1 MNPFD
6 QWMDAL
12 SKQLPIQSEEE
23 EIKTILKKHEIYWDD
38 FEEEQ

>member
-1 MNPFD
+1 MDHFD

-23 EIKTILKKHEIYWDD
+23 EVKTILKNHEIYFED
-38 FEEEQ
+38 FEEEE